1 MLVRMVSHS
10 GSWIE
15 IEVADDMDL
24 RATIVAEDT
33 RVVPPKRVFTYAH
46 HDERYSVVRFV
57 EAEDT
62 AVRYV
67 PDVKLSE
74 AVALA
79 VLRMR

>member
-1 MLVRMVSHS
+1 MVSHS

-33 RVVPPKRVFTYAH
+33 RVVPSRRVFTYAH
-46 HDERYSVVRFV
+46 HDERYSVVRFLETE
-57 EAEDT
+57 EAT
-62 AVRYV
+62 RYV
-67 PDVKLSE
+67 PDVRLSE
-74 AVALA
+74 VVALA